1 MKTDL
6 KIYTSFVSPLTLPMF
21 IKSDLLPIF
30 IIRNISNS
38 TLIGPYSGTKIHC
51 KVLAPSTE
59 LFKKKREAEITIE
72 EFKKLY
78 ALEIAEVDLEQILH
92 EWELLVECSGAKGIV
107 ILVFGSKDEI
117 CHRSVLRSIL
127 NSSGLLNNRVAEVLI

>member
-1 MKTDL
+1 
-6 KIYTSFVSPLTLPMF
+6 MF

-51 KVLAPSTE
+51 KILAPSTE
-59 LFKKKREAEITIE
+59 LFKRKRNTEITID

-78 ALEIAEVDLEQILH
+78 ALEIAEVNLEQILH
-92 EWELLVECSGAKGIV
+92 EWELLAECSGAKGIV
-107 ILVFGSKDEI
+107 ILGFGSMDEI

-127 NSSGLLNNRVAEVLI
+127 NSSGLLNNRIEEILL